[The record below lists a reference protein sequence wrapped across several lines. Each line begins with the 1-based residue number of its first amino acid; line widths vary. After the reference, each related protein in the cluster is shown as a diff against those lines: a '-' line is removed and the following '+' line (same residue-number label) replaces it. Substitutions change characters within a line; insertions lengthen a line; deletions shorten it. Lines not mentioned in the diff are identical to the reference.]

1 MARRSTIMPA
11 VARKDSVDT
20 VNTVHMAIGD
30 LDAMDGIACDAE
42 PTVTSTNEGS
52 STVFANG
59 TGIVRVDDAVTSH
72 TFPGCAT
79 HAPPL
84 SAGSPNVF
92 VEGKAMGRVDDTY
105 GCGAQITSGS
115 GNVFANGN

>member
-1 MARRSTIMPA
+1 MPA
-11 VARKDSVDT
+11 VARKSGVDT
-20 VNTVHMAIGD
+20 ANTIHMAIGD
-30 LDAMDGIACDAE
+30 LDATDGIACDAA
-42 PTVTSTNEGS
+42 PTITATDVGS

-59 TGIVRVDDAVTSH
+59 TGVVRVGDAVASH
-72 TFPGCAT
+72 TFPGCAS

-92 VEGKAMGRVDDTY
+92 VEGSSMGRKDDTY

-115 GNVFANGN
+115 SNVFANGN